1 MFENFSYNRYL
12 IDNYKKKSRDRKRE
26 EQKNVTNSIDSW
38 FNILNKVVNS
48 SLKKEKLSELYAD
61 VFHHFAKVHSSKSL
75 SQNQQVDYGKL
86 YYYISEALSGR
97 CPPDLELNEAVIMIK
112 LMEDLNEM
120 IMKDNNFR
128 EKVFLKQANWWKVKS
143 ENEINILDGHST
155 NGNQSASSSQTEI
168 DSQAMDSNS
177 QASESDSQ
185 ATQTDSQVTIID
197 PIDAE
202 VEPNLNLPKIRK
214 ISECLNPLSISNEL
228 LKEELHRWQAPIS
241 IS

>member
-1 MFENFSYNRYL
+1 M
-12 IDNYKKKSRDRKRE
+12 
-26 EQKNVTNSIDSW
+26 NSIDSW

-61 VFHHFAKVHSSKSL
+61 VFHHFAKVHSKNL
-75 SQNQQVDYGKL
+75 PQNEQVDYGKL

-214 ISECLNPLSISNEL
+214 ISECLNPLNISNDL
-228 LKEELHRWQAPIS
+228 LKEELHRWQAPII